1 MGTFL
6 GAASRFA
13 KSSLT
18 DFAIL
23 SFAFPDLPAQSGAPR
38 AANDALACMLQS
50 SRVIARAL
58 RLFSPRDLLLPNNH
72 LENAVL
78 LFALSGT
85 IAKKG
90 SPSAWGNKCGLH
102 GTPSTGLLT
111 VATCCKR
118 TQGSMACMPPIL
130 SGGAGKLAMQ
140 LRGADLDMENTHNA
154 RANLWCG
161 MRMKSDNSY
170 TEHQATEG

>member
-1 MGTFL
+1 
-6 GAASRFA
+6 
-13 KSSLT
+13 
-18 DFAIL
+18 
-23 SFAFPDLPAQSGAPR
+23 
-38 AANDALACMLQS
+38 MLQS
-50 SRVIARAL
+50 SRVIARTL
-58 RLFSPRDLLLPNNH
+58 RLFSPRDLLIPNNH
-72 LENAVL
+72 LEHAVI
-78 LFALSGT
+78 LFTLQGT
-85 IAKKG
+85 IANMG
-90 SPSAWGNKCGLH
+90 SPSAWGNNCGLH

-118 TQGSMACMPPIL
+118 TQGSMACMAPIL

-161 MRMKSDNSY
+161 DNSY